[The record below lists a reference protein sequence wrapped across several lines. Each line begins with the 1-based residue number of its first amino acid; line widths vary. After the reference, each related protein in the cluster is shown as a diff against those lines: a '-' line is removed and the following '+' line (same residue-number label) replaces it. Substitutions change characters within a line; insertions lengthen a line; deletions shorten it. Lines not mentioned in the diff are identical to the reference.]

1 MKKTSKYKKIFS
13 NLNSSGQGVHT
24 RCKGSS
30 EVKNRKLHRVYTV
43 RQNSYIYDKKRKGK
57 KKTTKATIHGGS
69 DCTKVEAFRHAKVKL
84 VRIPDT
90 WSWS

>member
-43 RQNSYIYDKKRKGK
+43 RQNSYIYDKKERGRKK
-57 KKTTKATIHGGS
+57 RRKQQHTGGQTVRRLKLS
-69 DCTKVEAFRHAKVKL
+69 DMQR
-84 VRIPDT
+84 
-90 WSWS
+90 